1 MAGSKV
7 IDTTQAA
14 EPQGETTMA
23 EKAYKL
29 TLLTQFDAAG
39 VQHFFSTG
47 EAFTADGV
55 KLVRSG
61 KTVFEYSD
69 GWHDSREA
77 AEAAVA
83 DQIEKIGQRILAQAK
98 RYRKEVPDGSTPGG

>member
-1 MAGSKV
+1 
-7 IDTTQAA
+7 
-14 EPQGETTMA
+14 MA

-29 TLLTQFDAAG
+29 TILSHLDTGG

-47 EAFTADGV
+47 EAFTTDGV

-61 KTVFEYSD
+61 RVVFEYDD
-69 GWHDSREA
+69 GWHPSREA

-83 DQIEKIGQRILAQAK
+83 DHIEEIGRRILAQAA
-98 RYRKEVPDGSTPGG
+98 RYRREAADGAPAGS